1 MAQKET
7 LKNQQK
13 KSFAK
18 SVKAEWKKVVWP
30 TPKEVLNYGIVVTV
44 VCLIIVAFVFGL
56 DSIFHFLYGLIS
68 K

>member
-1 MAQKET
+1 MAQKNT
-7 LKNQQK
+7 QK

-18 SVKAEWKKVVWP
+18 GVLSEWKKINWP
-30 TPKEVLNYGIVVTV
+30 TPKEIVNYALV
-44 VCLIIVAFVFGL
+44 IVAVSVVIALIVFGL